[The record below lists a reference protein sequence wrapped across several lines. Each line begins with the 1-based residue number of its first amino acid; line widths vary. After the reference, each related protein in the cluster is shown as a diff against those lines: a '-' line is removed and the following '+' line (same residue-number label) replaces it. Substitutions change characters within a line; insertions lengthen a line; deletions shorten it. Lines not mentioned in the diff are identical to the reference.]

1 MNAHYPLLFNIVLGG
16 KSIAVKEENKWDQM
30 EQEEDIIPLL
40 PIIGTQIYVYSH
52 GLVLSTLFSKL
63 LISKSSS

>member
-30 EQEEDIIPLL
+30 EQEEDIIPIL
-40 PIIGTQIYVYSH
+40 PIIGTKIYVYSH
-52 GLVLSTLFSKL
+52 GLVLLSALFSKF
-63 LISKSSS
+63 ISKSSS

>member
-1 MNAHYPLLFNIVLGG
+1 
-16 KSIAVKEENKWDQM
+16 M

-40 PIIGTQIYVYSH
+40 PILGTKIYVYSH
-52 GLVLSTLFSKL
+52 GLVLSTLFAKL